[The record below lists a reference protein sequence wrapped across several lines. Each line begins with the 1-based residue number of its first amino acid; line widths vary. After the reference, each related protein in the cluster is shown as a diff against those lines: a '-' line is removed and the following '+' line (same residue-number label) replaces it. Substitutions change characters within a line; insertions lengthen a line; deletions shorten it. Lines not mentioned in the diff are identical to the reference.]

1 LGFNRRLEELQRTI
15 GDDVQLIDD
24 AWVAHASAAG
34 STGVDAVA
42 YNGSNLRRPSLALSA
57 ERMVF

>member
-15 GDDVQLIDD
+15 GDDVQLVDD
-24 AWVAHASAAG
+24 AWVAARFC

-42 YNGSNLRRPSLALSA
+42 YNGSNLRRLSLALSA